1 AQRAHGGYPSRSR
14 TGTGSYRNSP
24 KLGELTHGGAR
35 TLHPAI
41 VSMTLG
47 PVLGC
52 VGSTGLAHGQPH
64 REGLALRC
72 LGLAG
77 YTTYFPRLRQQR
89 RSHGRRIELQPPLF
103 PGYAFVSIELQ
114 WHTARWAIGVVGPI
128 MDGGA
133 PARVPD
139 SVIAE
144 IRSRERNGLVEL
156 PKLTLEPGAR
166 VRVLQGPLQDHIG
179 LLGALR
185 PH

>member
-1 AQRAHGGYPSRSR
+1 
-14 TGTGSYRNSP
+14 
-24 KLGELTHGGAR
+24 
-35 TLHPAI
+35 
-41 VSMTLG
+41 
-47 PVLGC
+47 
-52 VGSTGLAHGQPH
+52 H

-185 PH
+185 PHERVLVLLHLLGGQQRVELARNAIEAVLVGFYGNFRS